1 MLISQLTLYDGVN
14 TRTSSTLRSAGAKA
28 GVFSVYRASI
38 QAYAHVAPLGL
49 GLLDMSP
56 VYKHAAPLGLQKKG
70 KRENGADSRLLY
82 TLRSAGAKAG
92 FFSVYRASIQ
102 AYAHVAPLG
111 LGLLDMSPV
120 YKHAAPLGLQKKG
133 KRENGADS
141 RLLYTLRSA
150 GVRGLGLSRLL

>member
-92 FFSVYRASIQ
+92 VFSVYRASIQ

-120 YKHAAPLGLQKKG
+120 YKHAAPLGLNPPMECFPG
-133 KRENGADS
+133 STFDT
-141 RLLYTLRSA
+141 TLHSA

>member
-14 TRTSSTLRSAGAKA
+14 TRTSS
-28 GVFSVYRASI
+28 
-38 QAYAHVAPLGL
+38 
-49 GLLDMSP
+49 
-56 VYKHAAPLGLQKKG
+56 
-70 KRENGADSRLLY
+70 

-141 RLLYTLRSA
+141 RLLYLRYTLRSA
-150 GVRGLGLSRLL
+150 GAKAGFFSVYRASIQAYAHVAPLERKARHVARL